1 MDSQFWLG
9 VIVTIP
15 LTIISG
21 FFVNRLQRR
30 FDALLDARNSA
41 RVRRSRQQALR
52 SYMRIKAF
60 HDGTKDRYP
69 YYLLLASV
77 AVVCAITASTL
88 ILITV
93 FQNEFPL
100 AIPFAVFVLLA
111 ALASLVMLLLLTGI
125 YETARQIE
133 RFDDY
138 KAEFEQRWG
147 PIDNEH
153 P

>member
-1 MDSQFWLG
+1 MEFWLG

-15 LTIISG
+15 LTIICG

-30 FDALLDARNSA
+30 FDALLDARSSA

-52 SYMRIKAF
+52 SYRRIKAL
-60 HDGTKDRYP
+60 HDGTSDRYP
-69 YYLLLASV
+69 YYLLLASS
-77 AVVCAITASTL
+77 AVICAVIASTL

-100 AIPFAVFVLLA
+100 AIPFAVLVLLA
-111 ALASLVMLLLLTGI
+111 AVASLVMLLLLTGI

-138 KAEFEQRWG
+138 QAEVEKRWG
-147 PIDNEH
+147 PIDNER

>member
-69 YYLLLASV
+69 YYLRLASV

>member
-1 MDSQFWLG
+1 MDGQFWLG

-41 RVRRSRQQALR
+41 RLKRSRQQALR
-52 SYMRIKAF
+52 SYTRIKAF
-60 HDGTKDRYP
+60 HDGTRDRYP

-88 ILITV
+88 ILITS
-93 FQNEFPL
+93 FRMNFLWPFPSPYL
-100 AIPFAVFVLLA
+100 SYSQQSPV
-111 ALASLVMLLLLTGI
+111 
-125 YETARQIE
+125 
-133 RFDDY
+133 
-138 KAEFEQRWG
+138 
-147 PIDNEH
+147 
-153 P
+153 